1 MNFLVDERL
10 NEKQLR
16 RLKDHVYSSS
26 GKSILDNKVVWT
38 DKTNLTNEFEVK
50 PILELCGREAAP
62 LACAQFDPGISR
74 WRDRFD

>member
-26 GKSILDNKVVWT
+26 GKSILDHKV
-38 DKTNLTNEFEVK
+38 
-50 PILELCGREAAP
+50 
-62 LACAQFDPGISR
+62 
-74 WRDRFD
+74 RFFSK